1 MMCEWDK
8 KYAVC
13 NYCSNAFLQDDYLIW
28 CEAKDYIISGKSI
41 TSGRSCK
48 KFDFCSVSVLDI
60 NREYK
65 PNRNKTISDGQIK
78 FEFERGE
85 NNE

>member
-1 MMCEWDK
+1 MWDH

-13 NYCSNAFLQDDYLIW
+13 NYCIHAILQGDDLII
-28 CEAKDYIISGKSI
+28 CEETENMISGKAI

>member
-1 MMCEWDK
+1 MCEWNK

-41 TSGRSCK
+41 TSGRTCK
-48 KFDFCSVSVLDI
+48 DFDFCELSVIDP

-65 PNRNKTISDGQIK
+65 PNKRKSKCEGQIK
-78 FEFERGE
+78 LEI
-85 NNE
+85 